1 MAGGPHTA
9 HHLSREGFVR
19 PPEFGPIFRA
29 ASRQRSAFLLVILEV
44 ALGFAVVSI
53 LIWVGTWYRSRG
65 TADPGFPTSELISVT
80 SLGAA
85 EPLADADRRARDEQ
99 RTLLAVPGVVH
110 VATISSDIFDR
121 RWRSGMPLGPTP
133 RPGAA
138 ASGNNGWV
146 IDGSPAL
153 PEVLGLTF
161 VAGRAPL
168 AAATQEEVAVS
179 ESLAAQLAPRASALW
194 MADSPNPARVVGVF
208 RDVALVIPFLANA
221 ERIVLRLRPPTNER
235 GTRFLVRTQAGARDA
250 VAERLQATL
259 RAQDPERAYD
269 VKPYDLSAA
278 RHVQV
283 SRGLLMTLGIIAVV
297 LAAVA
302 LIGSLAI
309 TAFLVAQRRRQVGIR
324 RALGATPFDVVRLFL
339 VENALAVS
347 LGCILGLLIS
357 LSYYFSFNDMFPG
370 VRVTWKQFVFTAAL
384 FYIDGLL
391 ATLVPAL
398 RAARVPPTVASRAL

>member
-1 MAGGPHTA
+1 M
-9 HHLSREGFVR
+9 R
-19 PPEFGPIFRA
+19 PPEFGPILRA

-65 TADPGFPTSELISVT
+65 TADPGFPTSELISVA

-85 EPLADADRRARDEQ
+85 EPLDSADRRAQDEQ
-99 RTLLAVPGVVH
+99 GAMLSLPGVLQ
-110 VATISSDIFDR
+110 VATISSDVFDR
-121 RWRSGMPLGPTP
+121 RWRSGLPLGPTP
-133 RPGAA
+133 HPGSA

-153 PEVLGLTF
+153 PQVLGLRF
-161 VAGRAPL
+161 AAGRAPHDT
-168 AAATQEEVAVS
+168 ATEEEVAVS
-179 ESLAAQLAPRASALW
+179 ESLAADLSSTGSAVGHALW
-194 MADSPNPARVVGVF
+194 MADSQSPARVVGVF

-235 GTRFLVRTQAGARDA
+235 GTRFLVRTQPGARDA
-250 VAERLQATL
+250 VTERLRTAL
-259 RAQDPERAYD
+259 RALDPERAYD
-269 VKPYDLSAA
+269 VRPYDLSAA

-283 SRGLLMTLGIIAVV
+283 SRGLLITLGIIAVV

-324 RALGATPFDVVRLFL
+324 RALGATPYDVVRLFL

-370 VRVTWKQFVFTAAL
+370 VRVTWKQFAFTAAL